1 MENKRL
7 SFINSPGCTYHL
19 RDGQLSGCSMC
30 NLHTKDCTE
39 SAKIQ
44 ALREKDVTLYAKMIQ
59 DIILKSKEPVN
70 MRNVHEF
77 IYSHNFLNSQ
87 EVPDEVL
94 EVLFGKMGFFRNDR
108 WYMNSKP
115 VL

>member
-1 MENKRL
+1 
-7 SFINSPGCTYHL
+7 
-19 RDGQLSGCSMC
+19 MC